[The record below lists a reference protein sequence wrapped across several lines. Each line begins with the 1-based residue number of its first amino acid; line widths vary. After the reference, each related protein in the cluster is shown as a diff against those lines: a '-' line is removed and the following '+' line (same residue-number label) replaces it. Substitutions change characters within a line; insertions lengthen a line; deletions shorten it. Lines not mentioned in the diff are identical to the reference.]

1 MPDLFTLEMARDW
14 AGDWVMRG
22 LGKTEADVLDS
33 LETYIEM
40 QVDIDILQAEKDL
53 ATLKTYD
60 GTTFEFKNTGT
71 LYEVNLAPAEED
83 YLVWDW
89 SIEDQSNKVKQVIKD
104 LRKEFGIN
112 DFSANR

>member
-1 MPDLFTLEMARDW
+1 MARDW